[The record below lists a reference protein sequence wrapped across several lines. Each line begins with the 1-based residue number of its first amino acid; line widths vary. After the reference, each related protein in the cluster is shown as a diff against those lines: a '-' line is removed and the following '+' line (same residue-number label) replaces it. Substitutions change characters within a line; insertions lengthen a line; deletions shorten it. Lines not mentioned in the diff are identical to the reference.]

1 MEEVKKFKKIY
12 EEITKGINEKL
23 DDYNKKLLENKNGY
37 LKENLS
43 YFANL
48 NSNGKLIRGFLISL
62 GYKMSKH
69 NDLSYSYP
77 LSLAY
82 ELFQT
87 SVLIHDDIIDEDNL
101 RRGKKTIHY
110 INYEND
116 KKYDE
121 TLSKKIG
128 DSVAICMG
136 DYGFFE
142 GNKIMIEAYKN
153 KENLPEILNYYND
166 VVLKTIEGEL
176 IDVKLSF
183 DGKYKIEKTNLFD
196 NIMLIYKY
204 KTAYYTIIG
213 PLTLGLILGKVNDE
227 NKLKDIE
234 KFGEKIGV
242 AFQIQDDILGIYNDM
257 GKVVGSDIKE
267 YKQTLLFS
275 KTIENELYKDELL
288 KYYGKSDIT
297 SNEIEKVREIFKSSG
312 AYDYS
317 YNMMN
322 SLYDEALK
330 DLGNIKWIDDEDKI
344 ILQGFVEYLR
354 NRNK

>member
-1 MEEVKKFKKIY
+1 MEELKKFKKVY
-12 EEITKGINEKL
+12 EEIAKGINEKL
-23 DDYNKKLLENKNGY
+23 DEYNKKLLENKTGY

-43 YFANL
+43 YFTNL
-48 NSNGKLIRGFLISL
+48 NSNGKLVRGFLISL
-62 GYKMSKH
+62 GYKMTKH

-82 ELFQT
+82 EIFQT
-87 SVLIHDDIIDEDNL
+87 SVLVHDDIIDEDNL

-116 KKYDE
+116 KKYNE

-142 GNKIMIEAYKN
+142 GNKVMIDAYKDA
-153 KENLPEILNYYND
+153 KNLPKILNYYND

-183 DGKYKIEKTNLFD
+183 DGKYKIDETNLFE

-213 PLTLGLILGKVNDE
+213 PLTLGLILGNVNDE
-227 NKLKDIE
+227 KKLKDIE
-234 KFGEKIGV
+234 KFGEKIGI

-275 KTIENELYKDELL
+275 KTMENKLYKDELL

-297 SNEIEKVREIFKSSG
+297 KEEIEKVREIFKNSG
-312 AYDYS
+312 AYDYAF
-317 YNMMN
+317 NMMN
-322 SLYDEALK
+322 TLYDEALN
-330 DLGNIKWIDDEDKI
+330 DLDNIEWIEDEDKI
-344 ILQGFVEYLR
+344 ILHGFVEYLR